1 MINLLIN
8 SFVPVAILILI
19 GYISAKKSIFSK
31 ENSIAII
38 KYVGVIAVP
47 ALTLK
52 IILSISIS
60 NVNWTLIF
68 SYVFSELIIYVTAL
82 LIGKYIFNLKWN
94 EAILIGMAS
103 SFANHL
109 LFVYPIALNEYEADL
124 IHPIVAIIGFDV
136 IFLVINLIILDLIK
150 FKNLKLKNIF
160 IKQFSN
166 LPLLALILGITIIFL
181 DIEVPISIDR
191 ALDFIAN
198 SAAPCAL
205 FAAGIILSQKL
216 EKTEMKISNLIIDS
230 PIDSQLRHVTM
241 EYPFLHSD
249 YLGNITNDSN
259 LSTSYKTLSYVTSI
273 SNQDYDKNL
282 NGTIDFQYKINEM
295 WWDNFWSTDCKSS
308 ISK

>member
-8 SFVPVAILILI
+8 SFAPVAILILI

-38 KYVGVIAVP
+38 KYVGVVAVP

-52 IILSISIS
+52 IILSINIS

-68 SYVFSELIIYVTAL
+68 SYVFSELIIYLTAL

-109 LFVYPIALNEYEADL
+109 LFVYPIALNEYNADL
-124 IHPIVAIIGFDV
+124 INPIVAIIGFDV

-166 LPLLALILGITIIFL
+166 LPLLALILGLTIIFL
-181 DIEVPISIDR
+181 DIEIPTSIDR
-191 ALDFIAN
+191 VLDFIAN

-216 EKTEMKISNLIIDS
+216 EKTEIKISNLIILLK
-230 PIDSQLRHVTM
+230 II
-241 EYPFLHSD
+241 LHPV
-249 YLGNITNDSN
+249 LLILIIWN
-259 LSTSYKTLSYVTSI
+259 LD
-273 SNQDYDKNL
+273 N
-282 NGTIDFQYKINEM
+282 IDFSLAETTIMVASAPVGLMALIFSTQYGLNPNAITRALM
-295 WWDNFWSTDCKSS
+295 ITTLFS
-308 ISK
+308 ILTVPLASMFG

>member
-8 SFVPVAILILI
+8 SFAPVAILILI
-19 GYISAKKSIFSK
+19 GYISAKKLIFTE

-38 KYVGVIAVP
+38 KYVAVVAVP

-60 NVNWTLIF
+60 NVNWTLILC
-68 SYVFSELIIYVTAL
+68 YVFSELIIYVTAL
-82 LIGKYIFNLKWN
+82 FIGKYIFNLKWN

-150 FKNLKLKNIF
+150 FKKLKLKNIF

-166 LPLLALILGITIIFL
+166 LPLLALILGLNIIFL
-181 DIEVPISIDR
+181 RIEIPISIHR

-216 EKTEMKISNLIIDS
+216 EKTQIKISNLIILFK
-230 PIDSQLRHVTM
+230 II
-241 EYPFLHSD
+241 LHPV
-249 YLGNITNDSN
+249 LLIIIIWN
-259 LSTSYKTLSYVTSI
+259 L
-273 SNQDYDKNL
+273 DD
-282 NGTIDFQYKINEM
+282 IDFSLAETTIMVASAPVGLMALIFSTQYGINPNAITRALM
-295 WWDNFWSTDCKSS
+295 ITTLFS
-308 ISK
+308 ILTVPLASMLG

>member
-8 SFVPVAILILI
+8 SFAPVAILILI

-38 KYVGVIAVP
+38 KYVGVVAVP

-52 IILSISIS
+52 IILSINIS

-109 LFVYPIALNEYEADL
+109 LFVYPIALNEYQADL

-166 LPLLALILGITIIFL
+166 LPLLALILGLTIIFL
-181 DIEVPISIDR
+181 DIEIPISIDR
-191 ALDFIAN
+191 SLDFIAN

-216 EKTEMKISNLIIDS
+216 EKTEIKISNLIILFK
-230 PIDSQLRHVTM
+230 II
-241 EYPFLHSD
+241 LHPV
-249 YLGNITNDSN
+249 LLILIIWN
-259 LSTSYKTLSYVTSI
+259 LD
-273 SNQDYDKNL
+273 N
-282 NGTIDFQYKINEM
+282 IDFSLAETTIMVASAPVGLMALIFSTQYGVNPNAITRALM
-295 WWDNFWSTDCKSS
+295 ITTLFSVVTVPLASMFG
-308 ISK
+308 

>member
-8 SFVPVAILILI
+8 SFAPVAILILI

-38 KYVGVIAVP
+38 KYVGVVAVP

-68 SYVFSELIIYVTAL
+68 SYVFSELIIYLTAI

-124 IHPIVAIIGFDV
+124 VHPIVAIIGFDV

-166 LPLLALILGITIIFL
+166 LPLLALILGLTIIFL
-181 DIEVPISIDR
+181 DIEIPISIDR
-191 ALDFIAN
+191 TLDFIAN

-216 EKTEMKISNLIIDS
+216 EKTEIKISNLIILFK
-230 PIDSQLRHVTM
+230 II
-241 EYPFLHSD
+241 LHPV
-249 YLGNITNDSN
+249 LLILIIWN
-259 LSTSYKTLSYVTSI
+259 LD
-273 SNQDYDKNL
+273 N
-282 NGTIDFQYKINEM
+282 IDFSLAETTIMVASAPVGLMALIFSTQYGLNPNAITRALM
-295 WWDNFWSTDCKSS
+295 ITTLFSVLTVPLASMFG
-308 ISK
+308 

>member
-8 SFVPVAILILI
+8 SFAPVAILILI

-38 KYVGVIAVP
+38 KYVGVVAVP

-52 IILSISIS
+52 IILSINIS

-68 SYVFSELIIYVTAL
+68 SYVFSELIIYLTAL

-109 LFVYPIALNEYEADL
+109 LFVYPIALNEYNADL
-124 IHPIVAIIGFDV
+124 INPIVAIIGFDV

-150 FKNLKLKNIF
+150 FQNLKLKNIF

-166 LPLLALILGITIIFL
+166 LPLLALILGLAIILL
-181 DIEVPISIDR
+181 DIEIPTSIDR
-191 ALDFIAN
+191 VLDFIAN

-216 EKTEMKISNLIIDS
+216 EKTEIKISNLIILLK
-230 PIDSQLRHVTM
+230 II
-241 EYPFLHSD
+241 LHPV
-249 YLGNITNDSN
+249 LLILIIWN
-259 LSTSYKTLSYVTSI
+259 LD
-273 SNQDYDKNL
+273 N
-282 NGTIDFQYKINEM
+282 IDFSLAETTIMVASAPVGLMALIFSTQYGLNPNAITRALM
-295 WWDNFWSTDCKSS
+295 ITTLFS
-308 ISK
+308 ILTVPLASMFG

>member
-8 SFVPVAILILI
+8 SFAPVAILILI

-38 KYVGVIAVP
+38 KYVGVVAVP

-68 SYVFSELIIYVTAL
+68 SYVFSELIIYLTAL

-109 LFVYPIALNEYEADL
+109 LFVYPIALNEYQADL

-136 IFLVINLIILDLIK
+136 IFLVINLLILDLIK

-166 LPLLALILGITIIFL
+166 LPLLALILGLTIIFL
-181 DIEVPISIDR
+181 DIEIPTSIDR
-191 ALDFIAN
+191 VLDFIAN

-216 EKTEMKISNLIIDS
+216 EKTEIKISNLIILLK
-230 PIDSQLRHVTM
+230 II
-241 EYPFLHSD
+241 LHPV
-249 YLGNITNDSN
+249 LLILIIWN
-259 LSTSYKTLSYVTSI
+259 LD
-273 SNQDYDKNL
+273 N
-282 NGTIDFQYKINEM
+282 IDFSLAETTIMVASAPVGLMALIFSTQYGLNPNAITRALM
-295 WWDNFWSTDCKSS
+295 ITTLFS
-308 ISK
+308 ILTVPLASMFG

>member
-8 SFVPVAILILI
+8 SFAPVAILILI

-38 KYVGVIAVP
+38 KYVGVVAVP

-109 LFVYPIALNEYEADL
+109 LFVYPIALNEYQADL

-166 LPLLALILGITIIFL
+166 LPLLALILGLTIIFL
-181 DIEVPISIDR
+181 DIEIPISIDR

-216 EKTEMKISNLIIDS
+216 EKTEIKISNLIILFK
-230 PIDSQLRHVTM
+230 II
-241 EYPFLHSD
+241 LHPV
-249 YLGNITNDSN
+249 LLILIIWN
-259 LSTSYKTLSYVTSI
+259 LD
-273 SNQDYDKNL
+273 N
-282 NGTIDFQYKINEM
+282 IDFSLAETTIMVASAPVGLMALVFSTQYGVNPNAITRALM
-295 WWDNFWSTDCKSS
+295 ITTLFS
-308 ISK
+308 IVTVPLASMFG

>member
-1 MINLLIN
+1 MITLLIN
-8 SFVPVAILILI
+8 SFAPVAILILI

-31 ENSIAII
+31 ENSITII
-38 KYVGVIAVP
+38 KYVGVVAVP

-52 IILSISIS
+52 IILSINIS

-68 SYVFSELIIYVTAL
+68 SYVFSELIIYATAL

-124 IHPIVAIIGFDV
+124 IHPIIAIIGFDV

-166 LPLLALILGITIIFL
+166 LPLLALILGLTIIFL
-181 DIEVPISIDR
+181 DIEIPISIYR

-216 EKTEMKISNLIIDS
+216 EKTEIKISNLIILFK
-230 PIDSQLRHVTM
+230 II
-241 EYPFLHSD
+241 LHPV
-249 YLGNITNDSN
+249 LLILIIWN
-259 LSTSYKTLSYVTSI
+259 LD
-273 SNQDYDKNL
+273 N
-282 NGTIDFQYKINEM
+282 IDFSLAETTIMVASAPVGLMALIFSTQYGVNPNAITRALM
-295 WWDNFWSTDCKSS
+295 ITTLFS
-308 ISK
+308 IVTVPLASMFG

>member
-8 SFVPVAILILI
+8 SFAPVAILILI

-38 KYVGVIAVP
+38 KYVGVVAVP

-124 IHPIVAIIGFDV
+124 INPIVAIIGFDV

-150 FKNLKLKNIF
+150 FQNLNLKNIC

-166 LPLLALILGITIIFL
+166 LPLLALILGLAIILL
-181 DIEVPISIDR
+181 DIEIPVSIER
-191 ALDFIAN
+191 ALEFIAN
-198 SAAPCAL
+198 SAASCAL

-216 EKTEMKISNLIIDS
+216 EKTEIKISNIIILFKIILHPILLIFIIWSLD
-230 PIDSQLRHVTM
+230 
-241 EYPFLHSD
+241 
-249 YLGNITNDSN
+249 N
-259 LSTSYKTLSYVTSI
+259 
-273 SNQDYDKNL
+273 
-282 NGTIDFQYKINEM
+282 IDFSLAETTIMVASAPVGLMALIFSTQYGVNPNAITRALM
-295 WWDNFWSTDCKSS
+295 ITTLFS
-308 ISK
+308 IVTVPLASMFG

>member
-8 SFVPVAILILI
+8 SFAPVAILILI

-38 KYVGVIAVP
+38 KYVGVVAVP

-52 IILSISIS
+52 IILSINIS

-82 LIGKYIFNLKWN
+82 LIGKYMFNLKWN

-150 FKNLKLKNIF
+150 FKNLKLKNII

-166 LPLLALILGITIIFL
+166 LPLLALILGLTIIFL
-181 DIEVPISIDR
+181 DIEIPIGIDR
-191 ALDFIAN
+191 SLDFIAN

-216 EKTEMKISNLIIDS
+216 EKTEIKISNLIILFK
-230 PIDSQLRHVTM
+230 II
-241 EYPFLHSD
+241 LHPV
-249 YLGNITNDSN
+249 LLILIIWN
-259 LSTSYKTLSYVTSI
+259 LD
-273 SNQDYDKNL
+273 N
-282 NGTIDFQYKINEM
+282 IDFSLAETTIMVASAPVGLMALIFSTQYGVNPNAITRALM
-295 WWDNFWSTDCKSS
+295 ITTLFS
-308 ISK
+308 ILTVPLASVFG

>member
-8 SFVPVAILILI
+8 SFAPVAILILI

-38 KYVGVIAVP
+38 KYVGVVAVP

-68 SYVFSELIIYVTAL
+68 SYVFSELIIYLTAI

-136 IFLVINLIILDLIK
+136 IFLVINLIILDLVK

-166 LPLLALILGITIIFL
+166 LPLLALILGLTIIFL
-181 DIEVPISIDR
+181 DIEIPTSIDR
-191 ALDFIAN
+191 VLDFIAN

-216 EKTEMKISNLIIDS
+216 EKTEIKISNLIILLK
-230 PIDSQLRHVTM
+230 II
-241 EYPFLHSD
+241 LHPV
-249 YLGNITNDSN
+249 LLILIIWN
-259 LSTSYKTLSYVTSI
+259 LD
-273 SNQDYDKNL
+273 N
-282 NGTIDFQYKINEM
+282 IDFSLAETTIMVASAPVGLMALIFSTQYGLNPNAITRALM
-295 WWDNFWSTDCKSS
+295 ITTLFS
-308 ISK
+308 ILTVPLASMFG